1 MAGGLLYKIGG
12 QEGWKEKGVKVYL
25 VMGLYADGDDGR
37 DEVKTTNQRIKDKDQ
52 KETLM
57 H

>member
-1 MAGGLLYKIGG
+1 
-12 QEGWKEKGVKVYL
+12 VYL